1 MGCTTGAKILNNG
14 RTVVIFKNKD
24 FKVISHSDIISMEHT
39 HTFGVRGVDLG
50 TQKIA
55 GFSIG
60 VNQYGLVAVNSNVL
74 STSDPPY
81 DLVTERIILK
91 ARTIDEAIKICENEI
106 QGARNYQWCNMVI
119 ATTKELAAIELK
131 SSDLAIA
138 RSSDFLVR
146 TNHHLILNTT
156 EEVLNSDPNKG
167 LREIKNSEIRYKSA
181 ETMLKDASGVNEILS
196 LLKFHQQEA
205 SICRHGQNTV
215 QDIGF
220 TTVYSYIV
228 TIQMEKH
235 PQIYFDVVKGPP
247 CMNSFTQF
255 KLEFPVTDRIQH
267 QIYSRYPS

>member
-1 MGCTTGAKILNNG
+1 MGCTTGAKVLDNG
-14 RTVVIFKNKD
+14 KSVVVFKNKD

-39 HTFGVRGVDLG
+39 HAFGVRGVDLG

-60 VNQYGLVAVNSNVL
+60 VNQYGLVVVNSNVL

-81 DLVTERIILK
+81 DLVTERIILE
-91 ARTIDEAIKICENEI
+91 ARTINEAIKICENEI
-106 QGARNYQWCNMVI
+106 QGSRNYQWCNMVI
-119 ATTKELAAIELK
+119 ATPKHLAAIEMK

-146 TNHHLILNTT
+146 TNHHLILNTI
-156 EEVLNSDPNKG
+156 EEVLNSDLDKG
-167 LREIKNSEIRYKSA
+167 LRDIKNSEARYKSA
-181 ETMLKDASGVNEILS
+181 EMMLKDVSGVNEILS

-215 QDIGF
+215 QDLGF

-247 CMNSFTQF
+247 CLNSSTRL
-255 KLEFPVTDRIQH
+255 KLEFPLTDRIQH
-267 QIYSRYPS
+267 KIHSRYPS